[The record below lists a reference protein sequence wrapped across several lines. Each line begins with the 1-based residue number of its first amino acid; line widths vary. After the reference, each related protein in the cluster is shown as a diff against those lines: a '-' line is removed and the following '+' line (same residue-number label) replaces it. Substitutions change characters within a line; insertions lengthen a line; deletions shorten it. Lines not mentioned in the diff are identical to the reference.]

1 MDNFSQSWM
10 RVDGDLRITL
20 GDLFVCWRRSNAV
33 ILCDNVWH
41 MFIPCAFSRDNMI
54 IRLLHCQDTTTQ
66 RILQKKHQSFQ
77 PMLQL
82 QDQPVLGKITCPNNV
97 GKAGAFPPPCTA
109 KSRLLHWINLDHSSL
124 QSCAFWAEGHGQNLF
139 WTLPAW
145 RHHMTFHDGCIATS
159 SRSQVQMS
167 PTPWCSLL
175 PSIQS
180 SRCNW
185 KCRGRWRQR
194 ARILVRNN
202 IVTFTDNSWAGH
214 CYIVIWIIIMLN
226 KLFHSTPKENGKIKQ
241 QMESVCKESAG
252 GCPRFPRAATNKT
265 RKLMGALETAGQGSS
280 FHLVHYLSRPP
291 LETCTKSGTTKQP
304 NHANSFP
311 KQHMFTA
318 AGWICWSPIQRSCHS
333 RGATGCLCHNSIQ
346 ESKSVSQFIGWTLGK
361 DHAAHRNHHAK
372 NVPVARGPQWSRM
385 APEGRAAMFNLKKW
399 PPDTTRIHWM
409 QLVLL
414 HTLCMTQMVGKIQV
428 RMLQE
433 IAIVT
438 GGGYPIQTSSW
449 SSL

>member
-1 MDNFSQSWM
+1 MCIFPWQHDHQTAALPRHDNATNTAEEASKLPTNAAVTRPARAGKRLPVQTMLAKQVPFLHRVLRSQDFCIESIW
-10 RVDGDLRITL
+10 
-20 GDLFVCWRRSNAV
+20 
-33 ILCDNVWH
+33 
-41 MFIPCAFSRDNMI
+41 I
-54 IRLLHCQDTTTQ
+54 ILHC
-66 RILQKKHQSFQ
+66 
-77 PMLQL
+77 
-82 QDQPVLGKITCPNNV
+82 
-97 GKAGAFPPPCTA
+97 
-109 KSRLLHWINLDHSSL
+109 NLA
-124 QSCAFWAEGHGQNLF
+124 AFWAEGHGQNLF

-372 NVPVARGPQWSRM
+372 KRTSGSGPTMIQDGARG
-385 APEGRAAMFNLKKW
+385 
-399 PPDTTRIHWM
+399 
-409 QLVLL
+409 
-414 HTLCMTQMVGKIQV
+414 
-428 RMLQE
+428 
-433 IAIVT
+433 
-438 GGGYPIQTSSW
+438 
-449 SSL
+449 